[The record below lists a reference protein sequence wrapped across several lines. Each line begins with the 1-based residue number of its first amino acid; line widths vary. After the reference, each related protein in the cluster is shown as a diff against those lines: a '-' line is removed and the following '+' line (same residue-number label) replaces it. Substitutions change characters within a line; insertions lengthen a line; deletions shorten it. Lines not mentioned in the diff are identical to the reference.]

1 MSPFN
6 PSRMLTSITE
16 NERGQVGI
24 GTLIVFIAMVLVA
37 AIAAGVLIDTAG
49 FLQEN
54 AENTGEQSQAQ
65 VTDRLVV
72 SSKTAEIDQ
81 RTILQYTIELND
93 DPEVEYYGPGPQSVS
108 VDAHGGNL
116 EISGSGS
123 ETVTVSDGS
132 QTTLDLSYDGS
143 SWTLTDQSGTE
154 IAVTKN
160 LTIQQASAP
169 SGTDPIGTVST
180 NGEAVDVNSGSKT
193 NVSFGHADDKTV
205 ETIDHLDLLVHTGP
219 GAGDIDL
226 DEVTIQY
233 IGPHGAQTLTSESSS
248 GGTGDFTITGIKD
261 DGNTAPVIT
270 DVGDRMQL
278 GIDLSYTG
286 ESQPHYLYKSDEA
299 KLQIT
304 TSSGA
309 TTTVI
314 ISAPGSFAGKS
325 AVQV

>member
-1 MSPFN
+1 
-6 PSRMLTSITE
+6 MLTTPTE
-16 NERGQVGI
+16 RERGQVGI

-49 FLQEN
+49 LLQQN
-54 AENTGEQSQAQ
+54 AENTGQESQAQ
-65 VTDRLVV
+65 VTDRLTV
-72 SSKTAEIDQ
+72 SSKTAEIDE

-108 VDAHGGNL
+108 VDAHGSDL
-116 EISGSGS
+116 EVSGDSG
-123 ETVTVSDGS
+123 TVTVSNGS
-132 QTTLDLSYDGS
+132 QATLDVSYDGG

-154 IAVTKN
+154 VTVTKN
-160 LTIQQASAP
+160 LTVQQASAP
-169 SGTDPIGTVST
+169 GGSDPIGTVSV
-180 NGEAVDVNSGSKT
+180 NGESVDVNSGSQT

-205 ETIDHLDLLVHTGP
+205 KAIDHLDLLAHTGP
-219 GAGDIDL
+219 GAGNIDL

-233 IGPHGAQTLTSESSS
+233 ISPHGAQTLTSDSSS
-248 GGTGDFTITGIKD
+248 GGTGDFTITAIKD
-261 DGNTAPVIT
+261 DGDTAPVLT
-270 DVGDRMQL
+270 DAGDRMEI
-278 GIDLSYTG
+278 GIGLSYTG
-286 ESQPHYLYKSDEA
+286 ESQPHYLYKGDEA

-314 ISAPGSFAGKS
+314 LSAPGSFAGKS

>member
-1 MSPFN
+1 
-6 PSRMLTSITE
+6 MLTTPTE
-16 NERGQVGI
+16 RERGQVGI

-49 FLQEN
+49 LLQQN
-54 AENTGEQSQAQ
+54 AENTGQESQAQ
-65 VTDRLVV
+65 VTDRLTV
-72 SSKTAEIDQ
+72 SSKTADIDE

-108 VDAHGGNL
+108 VDAHGSDL
-116 EISGSGS
+116 EVSGDSG
-123 ETVTVSDGS
+123 TVTVSNGS
-132 QTTLDLSYDGS
+132 QATLDVSYDGG

-154 IAVTKN
+154 VSVTKN
-160 LTIQQASAP
+160 LTVQQASAP
-169 SGTDPIGTVST
+169 GGSDPIGTVSV
-180 NGEAVDVNSGSKT
+180 NGESVNVNSGSQT

-205 ETIDHLDLLVHTGP
+205 KAIDHLDLLVHTGP
-219 GAGDIDL
+219 GAGNINL

-233 IGPHGAQTLTSESSS
+233 ISPHGAQTLTSDSSS
-248 GGTGDFTITGIKD
+248 GGTGDFTITAIKD
-261 DGNTAPVIT
+261 DGDTAPVLT
-270 DVGDRMQL
+270 DAGDRMEI

-286 ESQPHYLYKSDEA
+286 ESQPHYLYKGDEA

-314 ISAPGSFAGKS
+314 LSAPGSFAGKS